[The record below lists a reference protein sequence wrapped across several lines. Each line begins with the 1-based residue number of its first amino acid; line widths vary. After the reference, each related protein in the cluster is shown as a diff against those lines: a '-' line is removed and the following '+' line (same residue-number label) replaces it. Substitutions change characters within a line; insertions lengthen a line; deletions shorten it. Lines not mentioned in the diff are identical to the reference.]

1 MLQQIDNI
9 IYNVVYHN
17 MLSTDLF
24 NEFSNIINELND
36 DNNTNA
42 DIKNKA
48 IKLNQFLRKCR
59 ITPLNIYLEPNNL
72 INEKISQI
80 IENDIFKNNIQLSQN
95 DISNISYKTIIK
107 YIIQNETTEIDK
119 DKLYDIEP
127 ITDDEMTQFI
137 DTFNNMISQKTLISI
152 LQFIFYNNF
161 ISCYNKLIDD
171 KFSQLE
177 IPINIYNT
185 LVNKAVQD
193 NINTQRYKDIYS
205 TLLELLK
212 KDNEQEYIDYFKQN
226 ISNIDIKEGIK
237 DVFLKK
243 QIDVDKDVFKT
254 NKLTVSKFLE
264 NIQNLDVITNEQ
276 FTKWNTLL
284 SDTLL
289 SLNEKSENL
298 EDSINEIKETL
309 NTSKVT
315 VVIGKDEK
323 TNKLQTTTILCKEIF
338 KLFYTNIKTLDGH
351 DTTNGEKDNLS
362 IGEHIINELQDLFNI
377 NLNNLKIQIINKDN
391 SFFKSF
397 KLLLSND
404 NKEILS
410 FFKQF
415 KVIDGSLNIFDIYKT
430 ILDYISN
437 DKPYDGLSMFYS
449 LMYFISKIKIE
460 SVLYFRNNDV
470 YLFEDEQNNTENL
483 IDKAKKYI
491 EQEMGTKATLKD
503 LADSLYKN
511 NKEEIQKNED
521 ETKGNDKPSENN
533 VGMPTEIEKASNAV
547 QAVERN

>member
-48 IKLNQFLRKCR
+48 IKLNQFLRKCG

-119 DKLYDIEP
+119 DKLYNIEP
-127 ITDDEMTQFI
+127 ITDDEMKQFI

-161 ISCYNKLIDD
+161 NSYYNKLIDD
-171 KFSQLE
+171 KFSQFE
-177 IPINIYNT
+177 VPINIYNT
-185 LVNKAVQD
+185 LGNKDVQY

-212 KDNEQEYIDYFKQN
+212 KDDEQEYIDYFKQN

-298 EDSINEIKETL
+298 EDSINKIKETL

-351 DTTNGEKDNLS
+351 NITNGEKDNLS

-377 NLNNLKIQIINKDN
+377 NLNSLKIQIINKDN

-430 ILDYISN
+430 ILYYISN
-437 DKPYDGLSMFYS
+437 NKPYDGLSMFYS

-491 EQEMGTKATLKD
+491 EQEMGTKASLKD

-511 NKEEIQKNED
+511 NKEEIQNDKD

-533 VGMPTEIEKASNAV
+533 LGMPAEIEKASNAV

>member
-36 DNNTNA
+36 DNNTDA

-48 IKLNQFLRKCR
+48 IKLNQFLRKCG

-119 DKLYDIEP
+119 DKLYNIEP

-171 KFSQLE
+171 KFSQFE
-177 IPINIYNT
+177 IPINIYNA
-185 LVNKAVQD
+185 LGNKDVQD

-212 KDNEQEYIDYFKQN
+212 KDDEQEYIDYFKQN

-377 NLNNLKIQIINKDN
+377 NLNNLKIQIINKEN

-437 DKPYDGLSMFYS
+437 DKPYDSLSMFYS

-470 YLFEDEQNNTENL
+470 YLFEDEQNNTGNL

-511 NKEEIQKNED
+511 NKEEIQKDKD
-521 ETKGNDKPSENN
+521 ETKANDKPSENN
-533 VGMPTEIEKASNAV
+533 VGMPTEIEKASNVV
-547 QAVERN
+547 QTVEHN

>member
-152 LQFIFYNNF
+152 LQFIFSNNF
-161 ISCYNKLIDD
+161 ISYYNKLIDD

-185 LVNKAVQD
+185 LGNKDVQD

-212 KDNEQEYIDYFKQN
+212 KDDEQEYIAYFKQN

-284 SDTLL
+284 SETLA
-289 SLNEKSENL
+289 
-298 EDSINEIKETL
+298 SININSEELNNNIEKIKESL
-309 NTSKVT
+309 KSDKVS
-315 VVIGKDEK
+315 VVIDENK
-323 TNKLQTTTILCKEIF
+323 TRTSILCKKIF
-338 KLFYTNIKTLDGH
+338 ELFYTTPSALKTLNGR
-351 DTTNGEKDNLS
+351 DTKSGNKYTVGEN
-362 IGEHIINELQDLFNI
+362 IIKELQELFNT
-377 NLNNLKIQIINKDN
+377 NLPDMDIKISNKDN

-397 KLLLSND
+397 KLLVSDDTINIFKFFKNLSNKI
-404 NKEILS
+404 N
-410 FFKQF
+410 
-415 KVIDGSLNIFDIYKT
+415 GSNIFNVYT
-430 ILDYISN
+430 IILNYMSN
-437 DKPYDGLSMFYS
+437 NNPYPALSAFYT
-449 LMYFISKIKIE
+449 LMYFMDNIKVE
-460 SVLYFRNNDV
+460 SILYYRDNDIC
-470 YLFEDEQNNTENL
+470 LFEKKGTENL
-483 IDKAKKYI
+483 IDKAYKYI
-491 EQEMGTKATLKD
+491 KNKVGPDTTLTD
-503 LADSLYKN
+503 FAISLYKSTN
-511 NKEEIQKNED
+511 NQENAPEEN
-521 ETKGNDKPSENN
+521 KGTDVDGNTTLNATIADVKRAEQLVIDVEN
-533 VGMPTEIEKASNAV
+533 S
-547 QAVERN
+547 

>member
-36 DNNTNA
+36 DNNTDA

-48 IKLNQFLRKCR
+48 IKLNQFLRKCG

-119 DKLYDIEP
+119 DKLYNIEP

-152 LQFIFYNNF
+152 LQFIFSNNF
-161 ISCYNKLIDD
+161 ISYYNKLIDD

-177 IPINIYNT
+177 IPINIYNA
-185 LVNKAVQD
+185 LGNKDVQD

-212 KDNEQEYIDYFKQN
+212 KDDEQEYIDYFKQN

-284 SDTLL
+284 SETLV
-289 SLNEKSENL
+289 
-298 EDSINEIKETL
+298 SININSEELNNNIEKIKESL
-309 NTSKVT
+309 KSDKVS
-315 VVIGKDEK
+315 VVIDENK
-323 TNKLQTTTILCKEIF
+323 TRTSILCKKIF
-338 KLFYTNIKTLDGH
+338 ELFYTNIKTLDGH

-511 NKEEIQKNED
+511 NKEEIQKDKD
-521 ETKGNDKPSENN
+521 ETKGNVKPSENN
-533 VGMPTEIEKASNAV
+533 LGMPTEIGKVSNVV
-547 QAVERN
+547 QAVEHN

>member
-36 DNNTNA
+36 DNNTIV

-80 IENDIFKNNIQLSQN
+80 IENYIFKNNIQLSQN

-119 DKLYDIEP
+119 DKLYNIEP

-152 LQFIFYNNF
+152 LQFIFSNNF
-161 ISCYNKLIDD
+161 ISYYNKLIDD

-185 LVNKAVQD
+185 LGNKVVQD

-212 KDNEQEYIDYFKQN
+212 KDNEQEYIEYFKQN

-237 DVFLKK
+237 DAFLKK

-284 SDTLL
+284 SETLV
-289 SLNEKSENL
+289 
-298 EDSINEIKETL
+298 SININSEELNNNIEKIKESL
-309 NTSKVT
+309 KSDKVS
-315 VVIGKDEK
+315 VVIDENK
-323 TNKLQTTTILCKEIF
+323 TRTSILCKKIF
-338 KLFYTNIKTLDGH
+338 ELFYTTPSALKTLNGR
-351 DTTNGEKDNLS
+351 DTKSGNKYTVGEN
-362 IGEHIINELQDLFNI
+362 IIKELQELFNT
-377 NLNNLKIQIINKDN
+377 NLPDMDIKISNKDN

-397 KLLLSND
+397 NLLVSDDTINIFKFFKNLSNKI
-404 NKEILS
+404 N
-410 FFKQF
+410 
-415 KVIDGSLNIFDIYKT
+415 GSNIFNVYT
-430 ILDYISN
+430 IILNYMSN
-437 DKPYDGLSMFYS
+437 NKPYSALSAFYT
-449 LMYFISKIKIE
+449 LMYFMDNIKVE
-460 SVLYFRNNDV
+460 SILYYRDNDIC
-470 YLFEDEQNNTENL
+470 LFEKKGTENL
-483 IDKAKKYI
+483 IDKAYKYI
-491 EQEMGTKATLKD
+491 KKKVGPDTTLTD
-503 LADSLYKN
+503 FAISLYKSTN
-511 NKEEIQKNED
+511 NQENASEEN
-521 ETKGNDKPSENN
+521 KGTDVDGNTTLNATIAAVKRAEQLVIDVEN
-533 VGMPTEIEKASNAV
+533 S
-547 QAVERN
+547 

>member
-48 IKLNQFLRKCR
+48 IKLNQFLRKCG

-107 YIIQNETTEIDK
+107 YIIQNETTKIDK
-119 DKLYDIEP
+119 DKLYNIEP
-127 ITDDEMTQFI
+127 ITDDEMKQFI

-171 KFSQLE
+171 KFSQFE
-177 IPINIYNT
+177 IPINIYNA
-185 LVNKAVQD
+185 LGNKDVQD

-212 KDNEQEYIDYFKQN
+212 KDDEQEYIAYFKQN

-243 QIDVDKDVFKT
+243 QIDVDKDIFKT
-254 NKLTVSKFLE
+254 NKLTVSKFL
-264 NIQNLDVITNEQ
+264 
-276 FTKWNTLL
+276 
-284 SDTLL
+284 
-289 SLNEKSENL
+289 
-298 EDSINEIKETL
+298 
-309 NTSKVT
+309 
-315 VVIGKDEK
+315 
-323 TNKLQTTTILCKEIF
+323 
-338 KLFYTNIKTLDGH
+338 
-351 DTTNGEKDNLS
+351 
-362 IGEHIINELQDLFNI
+362 
-377 NLNNLKIQIINKDN
+377 
-391 SFFKSF
+391 
-397 KLLLSND
+397 
-404 NKEILS
+404 
-410 FFKQF
+410 
-415 KVIDGSLNIFDIYKT
+415 
-430 ILDYISN
+430 
-437 DKPYDGLSMFYS
+437 
-449 LMYFISKIKIE
+449 
-460 SVLYFRNNDV
+460 
-470 YLFEDEQNNTENL
+470 
-483 IDKAKKYI
+483 
-491 EQEMGTKATLKD
+491 
-503 LADSLYKN
+503 
-511 NKEEIQKNED
+511 
-521 ETKGNDKPSENN
+521 
-533 VGMPTEIEKASNAV
+533 
-547 QAVERN
+547 

>member
-48 IKLNQFLRKCR
+48 IKLNQFLRKCG

-152 LQFIFYNNF
+152 LQFIFSNNF
-161 ISCYNKLIDD
+161 ISYYNKLIDD

-185 LVNKAVQD
+185 LVNKNVQD

-212 KDNEQEYIDYFKQN
+212 KDDEQEYIAYFKQN

-243 QIDVDKDVFKT
+243 QIDVDKDIFKT

-284 SDTLL
+284 SETLV
-289 SLNEKSENL
+289 SINIKSEELNNNI
-298 EDSINEIKETL
+298 EKIKESL
-309 NTSKVT
+309 KSDKVS
-315 VVIGKDEK
+315 VVIDENN
-323 TNKLQTTTILCKEIF
+323 TRTSILCKKIF
-338 KLFYTNIKTLDGH
+338 ELFYTTTSALKTLNGR
-351 DTTNGEKDNLS
+351 DTKSGNKYTVGEN
-362 IGEHIINELQDLFNI
+362 IIKELQELFNT
-377 NLNNLKIQIINKDN
+377 NLPDMDIKISNKDN

-397 KLLLSND
+397 NLLVSDDTINIFKFFKNLSNKI
-404 NKEILS
+404 N
-410 FFKQF
+410 
-415 KVIDGSLNIFDIYKT
+415 GSNIFNVYT
-430 ILDYISN
+430 IILNYISN
-437 DKPYDGLSMFYS
+437 NNPYPALSVFYT
-449 LMYFISKIKIE
+449 LMYYMDNIKVE
-460 SVLYFRNNDV
+460 SILYYRDNDIC
-470 YLFEDEQNNTENL
+470 LFEKKGTENL
-483 IDKAKKYI
+483 IDKAYKYI
-491 EQEMGTKATLKD
+491 KKKAGPDTTLTD
-503 LADSLYKN
+503 FAISLYKSTN
-511 NKEEIQKNED
+511 NQENAPEEN
-521 ETKGNDKPSENN
+521 KGTDVDGNTTLNATIDAVKRAEQLVIDVEN
-533 VGMPTEIEKASNAV
+533 S
-547 QAVERN
+547 

>member
-48 IKLNQFLRKCR
+48 IKLNQFLRKCG

-119 DKLYDIEP
+119 DKLYNIEP
-127 ITDDEMTQFI
+127 ITDDEMKQFI

-161 ISCYNKLIDD
+161 NSYYNKLIDD
-171 KFSQLE
+171 KFSQFE
-177 IPINIYNT
+177 VPINIYNT
-185 LVNKAVQD
+185 LGNKDVQY

-212 KDNEQEYIDYFKQN
+212 KDDEQEYIDYFKQN

-298 EDSINEIKETL
+298 EDSINKIKETL

-338 KLFYTNIKTLDGH
+338 KLFYTNIKSLDGH
-351 DTTNGEKDNLS
+351 NITNGEKDNLS

-377 NLNNLKIQIINKDN
+377 NLNSLKIQIINKDN

-430 ILDYISN
+430 ILYYISN
-437 DKPYDGLSMFYS
+437 NKPYDGLSMFYS

-491 EQEMGTKATLKD
+491 EQEMGTKASLKD

-511 NKEEIQKNED
+511 NKEEIQNDKD

-533 VGMPTEIEKASNAV
+533 LGMPAEIEKASNAV

>member
-36 DNNTNA
+36 DNNTDA

-48 IKLNQFLRKCR
+48 IKLNQFLRKCG

-107 YIIQNETTEIDK
+107 YIIQNETTKIDK
-119 DKLYDIEP
+119 DKLYNIEP
-127 ITDDEMTQFI
+127 ITDDEMKQFI

-152 LQFIFYNNF
+152 LQFIFSNNF
-161 ISCYNKLIDD
+161 ISYYNKLIDD

-185 LVNKAVQD
+185 LGNKDVQD

-212 KDNEQEYIDYFKQN
+212 KDNEQEYIEYFKQN

-243 QIDVDKDVFKT
+243 QIDVDKDIFKT

-284 SDTLL
+284 SETLV
-289 SLNEKSENL
+289 
-298 EDSINEIKETL
+298 SININSEELNNNIEKIKESL
-309 NTSKVT
+309 KSDKVS
-315 VVIGKDEK
+315 VVIDEK
-323 TNKLQTTTILCKEIF
+323 TRTSILCKKIF
-338 KLFYTNIKTLDGH
+338 ELFYTTPSALKTLNGR
-351 DTTNGEKDNLS
+351 DTKSGNKYTVGEN
-362 IGEHIINELQDLFNI
+362 IIKELQELFNT
-377 NLNNLKIQIINKDN
+377 NLPDMDIKISNKDN

-397 KLLLSND
+397 NLLVSDDTINIFKFFKNLSNKI
-404 NKEILS
+404 N
-410 FFKQF
+410 
-415 KVIDGSLNIFDIYKT
+415 GSNIFNVYT
-430 ILDYISN
+430 IILNYISN
-437 DKPYDGLSMFYS
+437 NKPYTALSVFYT
-449 LMYFISKIKIE
+449 LMYYMDNIKVE
-460 SVLYFRNNDV
+460 SILYYRDNDIC
-470 YLFEDEQNNTENL
+470 LFEKKDTQNL
-483 IDKAKKYI
+483 IDKAYKYI
-491 EQEMGTKATLKD
+491 KKKAGPDTTLTD
-503 LADSLYKN
+503 FAISLYKSTN
-511 NKEEIQKNED
+511 NQENASEEN
-521 ETKGNDKPSENN
+521 KGTDVDGNTTLNATIDAVKRAEQLVIDVEN
-533 VGMPTEIEKASNAV
+533 S
-547 QAVERN
+547 

>member
-36 DNNTNA
+36 DNNTDA

-48 IKLNQFLRKCR
+48 IKLNQFLRKCG

-119 DKLYDIEP
+119 DKLYNIEP

-171 KFSQLE
+171 KFSQFE
-177 IPINIYNT
+177 IPINIYNA
-185 LVNKAVQD
+185 LGNKDVQD

-212 KDNEQEYIDYFKQN
+212 KDDEQEYIDYFKQN

-437 DKPYDGLSMFYS
+437 DKPYDSLSMFYS

-470 YLFEDEQNNTENL
+470 YLFEDEQNNTGNL

-511 NKEEIQKNED
+511 NKEEIQKDKD
-521 ETKGNDKPSENN
+521 ETKANDKPSENN
-533 VGMPTEIEKASNAV
+533 VGMPTEIEKASNVV
-547 QAVERN
+547 QTVEHN

>member
-48 IKLNQFLRKCR
+48 IKLNQFLRKCG

-119 DKLYDIEP
+119 DKLYNIEP

-152 LQFIFYNNF
+152 LQFIFSNNF
-161 ISCYNKLIDD
+161 SSYYNKLIDD
-171 KFSQLE
+171 KFSQFE

-185 LVNKAVQD
+185 LGNKDVQD

-212 KDNEQEYIDYFKQN
+212 KDNEQEYIEYFKQN

-298 EDSINEIKETL
+298 EDSINKIKETL

-338 KLFYTNIKTLDGH
+338 KLFYTNIKALDGH
-351 DTTNGEKDNLS
+351 NTTNGEKDNLS

-377 NLNNLKIQIINKDN
+377 NLNSLKIQIINKDN

-430 ILDYISN
+430 ILYYISN

-460 SVLYFRNNDV
+460 SVLYFRNNDI

-491 EQEMGTKATLKD
+491 EQEMGTKASLKD

-511 NKEEIQKNED
+511 NKEEIQNDKD

-533 VGMPTEIEKASNAV
+533 LGMPAEIEKASNAV

>member
-152 LQFIFYNNF
+152 LQFIFSNNF

-171 KFSQLE
+171 KFSQFE

-185 LVNKAVQD
+185 LGNKDVQD

-212 KDNEQEYIDYFKQN
+212 KDNEQEYIEYFKQN

-237 DVFLKK
+237 DVFLKQ

-284 SDTLL
+284 SETLV
-289 SLNEKSENL
+289 
-298 EDSINEIKETL
+298 SININSEELNNNIEKIKESL
-309 NTSKVT
+309 KSDKVS
-315 VVIGKDEK
+315 VVIDENK
-323 TNKLQTTTILCKEIF
+323 TRTSILCKKIF
-338 KLFYTNIKTLDGH
+338 ELFYTTPSALKTLNGR
-351 DTTNGEKDNLS
+351 DTKSGNKYTVGVN
-362 IGEHIINELQDLFNI
+362 IIKELQELFNT
-377 NLNNLKIQIINKDN
+377 NLPDMDIKISNKDN

-397 KLLLSND
+397 NLLVSDDTINIFKFFKNLSNKI
-404 NKEILS
+404 N
-410 FFKQF
+410 
-415 KVIDGSLNIFDIYKT
+415 GSNIFNVYT
-430 ILDYISN
+430 IILNYISN
-437 DKPYDGLSMFYS
+437 NKPYTALSVFYT
-449 LMYFISKIKIE
+449 LMYYMDNIKVE
-460 SVLYFRNNDV
+460 SILYYRDNDIC
-470 YLFEDEQNNTENL
+470 LFEKKGTENL
-483 IDKAKKYI
+483 IDKAYKYI
-491 EQEMGTKATLKD
+491 KKKVRPDTTLTD
-503 LADSLYKN
+503 FAISLYKSTN
-511 NKEEIQKNED
+511 NQENASEEN
-521 ETKGNDKPSENN
+521 KGTDVDGNTTLNATIDAVKRAEQLVIDVENN
-533 VGMPTEIEKASNAV
+533 
-547 QAVERN
+547 

>member
-36 DNNTNA
+36 DNNTIV

-80 IENDIFKNNIQLSQN
+80 IENYIFKNNIQLSQN

-119 DKLYDIEP
+119 DKLYNIEP

-152 LQFIFYNNF
+152 LQFIFSNNF
-161 ISCYNKLIDD
+161 ISYYNKLIDD

-185 LVNKAVQD
+185 LGNKVVQD

-212 KDNEQEYIDYFKQN
+212 KDNEQEYIEYFKQN

-237 DVFLKK
+237 DAFLKK

-284 SDTLL
+284 SETLV
-289 SLNEKSENL
+289 
-298 EDSINEIKETL
+298 SININSEELNNNIEKIKESL
-309 NTSKVT
+309 KSDKVS
-315 VVIGKDEK
+315 VVIDENK
-323 TNKLQTTTILCKEIF
+323 TRTSILCKKIF
-338 KLFYTNIKTLDGH
+338 ELFYTTPSALKTLNGR
-351 DTTNGEKDNLS
+351 DTKSGNKYTVGEN
-362 IGEHIINELQDLFNI
+362 IIKELQELFNT
-377 NLNNLKIQIINKDN
+377 NLPDMDIKISNKDN

-397 KLLLSND
+397 NLLVSDDTINIFKFFKNLSNKI
-404 NKEILS
+404 N
-410 FFKQF
+410 
-415 KVIDGSLNIFDIYKT
+415 GSNIFNVYT
-430 ILDYISN
+430 IILNYMSN
-437 DKPYDGLSMFYS
+437 NKPYSALSAFYT
-449 LMYFISKIKIE
+449 LMYFMDNIKVE
-460 SVLYFRNNDV
+460 SILYYRDNDIC
-470 YLFEDEQNNTENL
+470 LFEKKGTENL
-483 IDKAKKYI
+483 IDKAYKYI
-491 EQEMGTKATLKD
+491 KKKVGPDTTLTD
-503 LADSLYKN
+503 FAISLYKSTN
-511 NKEEIQKNED
+511 NQENVPEEN
-521 ETKGNDKPSENN
+521 KGTDVDGNTTLNATIAAVKRAEQLVIDVEN
-533 VGMPTEIEKASNAV
+533 S
-547 QAVERN
+547 

>member
-48 IKLNQFLRKCR
+48 IKLNQFLRKCG

-119 DKLYDIEP
+119 DKLYNIEP

-137 DTFNNMISQKTLISI
+137 NTFNNMISQKTLISI
-152 LQFIFYNNF
+152 LQFIFSNNF
-161 ISCYNKLIDD
+161 SSYYNKLIDD
-171 KFSQLE
+171 KFSQFE
-177 IPINIYNT
+177 VPINIYNT
-185 LVNKAVQD
+185 LGNKDVQD

-377 NLNNLKIQIINKDN
+377 NLNSLKIQIINKDN

-430 ILDYISN
+430 ILDYISK
-437 DKPYDGLSMFYS
+437 DKPYEGLSMFYS
-449 LMYFISKIKIE
+449 LMYFISKIKME
-460 SVLYFRNNDV
+460 SVLYYKNNDI

-483 IDKAKKYI
+483 IDKAHKYI
-491 EQEMGTKATLKD
+491 EKKMGTDATLKD

-511 NKEEIQKNED
+511 NTGEIQNDKD
-521 ETKGNDKPSENN
+521 EIKGNDKPSENN
-533 VGMPTEIEKASNAV
+533 VGIPTEIEKASNAV
-547 QAVERN
+547 QAIERN

>member
-80 IENDIFKNNIQLSQN
+80 IENDIFKNNTQLSQN

-107 YIIQNETTEIDK
+107 YIIQNETTKIDK
-119 DKLYDIEP
+119 DKLYNIEP
-127 ITDDEMTQFI
+127 ITDDEMKQFI

-152 LQFIFYNNF
+152 LQFIFSNNF

-185 LVNKAVQD
+185 LVNKEVQD

-212 KDNEQEYIDYFKQN
+212 KDDEQEYIDYFKQN

-243 QIDVDKDVFKT
+243 QIDVDKDIFKT

-284 SDTLL
+284 SETLV
-289 SLNEKSENL
+289 
-298 EDSINEIKETL
+298 SININSEELNNNIEKIKESL
-309 NTSKVT
+309 KSDKVS
-315 VVIGKDEK
+315 VVIDEK
-323 TNKLQTTTILCKEIF
+323 TRTSILCKKIF
-338 KLFYTNIKTLDGH
+338 ELFYTTPSALKTLNGR
-351 DTTNGEKDNLS
+351 DTKSGNKYSVGEN
-362 IGEHIINELQDLFNI
+362 IIKELQELFNT
-377 NLNNLKIQIINKDN
+377 NLPDMNIQISNKDN

-397 KLLLSND
+397 NLLVSDDTINIFKFFKNLSNKI
-404 NKEILS
+404 N
-410 FFKQF
+410 
-415 KVIDGSLNIFDIYKT
+415 GSNIFNVYT
-430 ILDYISN
+430 IILNYISN
-437 DKPYDGLSMFYS
+437 NKPYPALSVFYT
-449 LMYFISKIKIE
+449 LMYFMDNIKVE
-460 SVLYFRNNDV
+460 SILYYRDNNIC
-470 YLFEDEQNNTENL
+470 LFEKKGTENL
-483 IDKAKKYI
+483 IDKAYKYI
-491 EQEMGTKATLKD
+491 KKKVGTDTKLTDFAI
-503 LADSLYKN
+503 SLYKSTN
-511 NKEEIQKNED
+511 NQENVPEEN
-521 ETKGNDKPSENN
+521 KGTDVDGNTTLNATIAAVKRAGQLVIDVEN
-533 VGMPTEIEKASNAV
+533 S
-547 QAVERN
+547 

>member
-48 IKLNQFLRKCR
+48 IKLNQFLRKCG

-119 DKLYDIEP
+119 DKLYNIEP
-127 ITDDEMTQFI
+127 ITDDEMKQFI

-152 LQFIFYNNF
+152 LQFIFSNNF
-161 ISCYNKLIDD
+161 SSYYNKLIDD
-171 KFSQLE
+171 KFSQFE
-177 IPINIYNT
+177 VPINIYNT
-185 LVNKAVQD
+185 LGNKDVQD

-212 KDNEQEYIDYFKQN
+212 KDDEQEYIDYFKQN

-298 EDSINEIKETL
+298 EDSINKIKETL

-323 TNKLQTTTILCKEIF
+323 TNKLQATTILCKEIF
-338 KLFYTNIKTLDGH
+338 KLFYTNIKSLDGH
-351 DTTNGEKDNLS
+351 NITNGEKDNLS

-377 NLNNLKIQIINKDN
+377 NLNSLKIQIINKDN

-430 ILDYISN
+430 ILYYISN
-437 DKPYDGLSMFYS
+437 NKPYDGLSMFYS

-491 EQEMGTKATLKD
+491 EQEMGTKASLKD

-511 NKEEIQKNED
+511 NKEEIQNDKD

-533 VGMPTEIEKASNAV
+533 LGMPAEIEKASNAV